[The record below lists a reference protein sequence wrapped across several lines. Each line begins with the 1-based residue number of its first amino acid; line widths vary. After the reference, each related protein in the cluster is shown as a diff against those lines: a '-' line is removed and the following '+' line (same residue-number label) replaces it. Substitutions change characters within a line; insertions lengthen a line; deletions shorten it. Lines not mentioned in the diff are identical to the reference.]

1 MDYFNDLNQYTNE
14 IKDRIAASAAAICVM
29 KDNKILH
36 EWYSG
41 YHHFHKGA
49 RKVDVFSQFNVYST
63 RVTYVG
69 LAAAIAIHDGAIK
82 SLDEPISNYLMTYDS
97 SILNNTTIRHL
108 VTRTTGLQFQGDGVL
123 RRFKAGTAFEGKRPE
138 ILAAIIK
145 NATGKTVA
153 ELINKRVFEPL
164 VITQSEWR
172 TAGKESLV
180 CDINDPNSY
189 PTLRLESDEGS
200 DRNLY
205 VSARDLALWGNFHLN
220 KGYFQGQQILPKELF
235 DNLTSVLTP
244 SSLPS
249 HLPRLGSFW
258 WIQDKDVKNSEMGS
272 DLPEGSYQILGA
284 SGCSCTVIPK
294 HKAVVVRMTNSLWT
308 FGGKNGFDYISDIQR
323 FGNLACSALNQYSNV
338 TQ

>member
-1 MDYFNDLNQYTNE
+1 M
-14 IKDRIAASAAAICVM
+14 AAAPFS

-36 EWYSG
+36 GWYSG

-49 RKVDVFSQFNVYST
+49 RKADVFSQFNVYST

-123 RRFKAGTAFEGKRPE
+123 RRFETGTSFEGKRPE

-153 ELINKRVFEPL
+153 ELINERVFEPL
-164 VITQSEWR
+164 GITESEWR

-180 CDINDPNSY
+180 CV
-189 PTLRLESDEGS
+189 G
-200 DRNLY
+200 
-205 VSARDLALWGNFHLN
+205 
-220 KGYFQGQQILPKELF
+220 
-235 DNLTSVLTP
+235 
-244 SSLPS
+244 
-249 HLPRLGSFW
+249 LG
-258 WIQDKDVKNSEMGS
+258 
-272 DLPEGSYQILGA
+272 P
-284 SGCSCTVIPK
+284 
-294 HKAVVVRMTNSLWT
+294 
-308 FGGKNGFDYISDIQR
+308 NGFLFFIKR
-323 FGNLACSALNQYSNV
+323 
-338 TQ
+338 